1 MNRMIC
7 ERLALCLWLNFDWSS
22 EEATA
27 KRPNDAQPPLASLHQ
42 FPHILL
48 RPLTM
53 ETLQTF
59 VSTLTIE
66 RRWSSQAWCHST
78 KSPRIKPNDIS
89 YVLWKDANSTT
100 TAWTRLA
107 LLGLGGLLLHSGFG
121 SRTGGEGDGNLVTA
135 EGGAGSGFNT
145 LNSLFEGNQR
155 FRDVVTTAA
164 ARKSGRGKKR
174 ATASLVEQFTEDSPS
189 FMFLGCTDNRLTPAS
204 IFQAPIGS
212 VLTQN
217 NIGISTRARIRAPIT
232 YAIEDLGVQHII
244 VLGHYGCNAA
254 KRAVTGMKK
263 ESAISRWI
271 HPIVD
276 FYKRVRRQ
284 EVVKFRDSRRPR
296 RGLRDGITT
305 PPESSD
311 PGFRAFVEENVKN
324 SVMALK
330 SQSILRS
337 AYPNRRQDSTEG
349 DQV

>member
-1 MNRMIC
+1 MFSGR
-7 ERLALCLWLNFDWSS
+7 
-22 EEATA
+22 T
-27 KRPNDAQPPLASLHQ
+27 Q
-42 FPHILL
+42 
-48 RPLTM
+48 
-53 ETLQTF
+53 
-59 VSTLTIE
+59 
-66 RRWSSQAWCHST
+66 SQQQ
-78 KSPRIKPNDIS
+78 R
-89 YVLWKDANSTT
+89 
-100 TAWTRLA
+100 
-107 LLGLGGLLLHSGFG
+107 LGLVLVWLFLIFPVFFSTSALAHEEE
-121 SRTGGEGDGNLVTA
+121 GEG
-135 EGGAGSGFNT
+135 GSGLT
-145 LNSLFEGNQR
+145 ASEAAVGSGYSSLNSLFEGNQR
-155 FRDVVTTAA
+155 FRDVVTTVA

-174 ATASLVEQFTEDSPS
+174 ATASVVEQFTEDSPS

-217 NIGISTRARIRAPIT
+217 NIGNQYSSKDTSTDAAIT

-254 KRAVTGMKK
+254 KRAITGMKK

-271 HPIVD
+271 QPIVD
-276 FYKRVRRQ
+276 FYKRVRRH

-296 RGLRDGITT
+296 RGLKNGITT

-337 AYPNRRQDSTEG
+337 AYQIGAKTQPKETKYEVYVHGFVFDETTGEVTNLNVSFGPPGMPIPPVPFTAIAKAKNFHRKKPKVNKGKVLEAKKYLS
-349 DQV
+349 